1 VYERQNQI
9 SASTAESRASKILH
23 GLGFSIDMQR
33 RPTLSFRCVCV
44 CVCVCVEEGKQRV
57 CVYRGCGDGGLQ
69 CVFNLKCGVHQTNI
83 HIIRVG

>member
-1 VYERQNQI
+1 
-9 SASTAESRASKILH
+9 
-23 GLGFSIDMQR
+23 
-33 RPTLSFRCVCV
+33 
-44 CVCVCVEEGKQRV
+44 VCVEEGKQRV